1 MDEYAKNISQTAAAR
16 ASVLAVREPDQA
28 ALVVTGK
35 DRVAWLNGLMT
46 CDLLKGGA
54 GEARYGLVVVRSGK
68 VLADAIVVLASDSA
82 LLVVPGTLRPALRAH
97 LDHYLVMED
106 AEIAPDAAFDVWALH
121 GPRSGDVL
129 RAALAAGGVGGA
141 IDRTGLGGAVVVA
154 AGARAAA
161 VGDAIGSAVQV
172 AGGVVGDPEGWDAL
186 RLERGLPRFGVDFD
200 EKMYPQEASIE
211 RLAVSFD
218 KGCYLGQEVV
228 CMLEMR
234 GHVKRRLVPIVLEG
248 DGLPPRGAQVTDE
261 SGASVGEVTSAA
273 ASPTLRRPVALALLK
288 RAQTE
293 PGQKVLVGGRRAEV
307 VQRPA

>member
-1 MDEYAKNISQTAAAR
+1 MDAYAKSVSQVAAAR
-16 ASVLAVREPDQA
+16 GSVLAVRDDDGA
-28 ALVVTGK
+28 VLVVTGK
-35 DRVAWLNGLMT
+35 DRVSWLNGLMT
-46 CDLLKGGA
+46 CDLLKGGP

-68 VLADAIVVLASDSA
+68 VLADAVVVSSDESTLLA
-82 LLVVPGTLRPALRAH
+82 VKGTLRAGLRAH
-97 LDHYLVMED
+97 LDHHLVMED
-106 AEIAPDAAFDVWALH
+106 AEISPDAAFEVWALH

-129 RAALAAGGVGGA
+129 RAARAAGAAGGVV
-141 IDRTGLGGAVVVA
+141 DRTGLGGAIVLAAAEHAGAVA
-154 AGARAAA
+154 AAIRSAVQAAGGA
-161 VGDAIGSAVQV
+161 VGDA
-172 AGGVVGDPEGWDAL
+172 EGWEAL

-200 EKMYPQEASIE
+200 EKMYPQEASLE
-211 RLAVSFD
+211 RVAVSFD

-248 DGLPPRGAQVTDE
+248 DGVPLRGAAVTDE

-288 RAQTE
+288 RAQAE
-293 PGQKVLVGGRRAEV
+293 PGQTVLVGGRRAEV